1 MEEKNVAKGEINVIE
16 KKSTLIKWVL
26 FIISLVFFITT
37 IVFLSLYI
45 NEKNKDNENKN
56 LYNNIQI
63 TEEWDKVFQKSDKVN
78 H

>member
-1 MEEKNVAKGEINVIE
+1 MEEKNVEKGEINVIE